1 MPKTSRRDTVYS
13 ILIIIGLAHLLNDSL
28 QALIPA
34 MFPILEESLGLSF
47 TQLGFIAFTLN
58 MVASVMQPIVGMV
71 SDKRPMPY
79 ALPLGL
85 TSSMIGV
92 FMLSLAPNFWTI
104 LLSVLFI
111 GIGSAVFHPEGS
123 RVAFLAAGPRR
134 GFAQSIYQVGGNAG
148 QSLAPLITALV
159 LVPLGQFG
167 AIWFTAIAGIAVVF
181 LMYIA
186 RWYASQMQSY
196 RMVKDQE
203 SSANKSPAVKRA
215 IRNALL
221 VLIFLVFARSW
232 YQGAIANFYAFYAI
246 ENYDLSIAKSQYY
259 IFTFL
264 LMGAV
269 GTFIGGPLADRF
281 GRKNVIVFSLLA
293 PAPLTLLLPFV
304 GPVLAIVLLAVIGLL
319 LLSSFSVAVVYA
331 QELVPDKIGTMSG
344 LIVGLAFGMGAIG
357 SVALGWLI
365 DSIGLTSTMIAV
377 STLPLLGIFTFLL
390 PSDEKVQEWYK

>member
-1 MPKTSRRDTVYS
+1 
-13 ILIIIGLAHLLNDSL
+13 
-28 QALIPA
+28 
-34 MFPILEESLGLSF
+34 
-47 TQLGFIAFTLN
+47 
-58 MVASVMQPIVGMV
+58 
-71 SDKRPMPY
+71 
-79 ALPLGL
+79 
-85 TSSMIGV
+85 
-92 FMLSLAPNFWTI
+92 
-104 LLSVLFI
+104 
-111 GIGSAVFHPEGS
+111 
-123 RVAFLAAGPRR
+123 
-134 GFAQSIYQVGGNAG
+134 
-148 QSLAPLITALV
+148 
-159 LVPLGQFG
+159 
-167 AIWFTAIAGIAVVF
+167 
-181 LMYIA
+181 
-186 RWYASQMQSY
+186 MQSY
-196 RMVKDQE
+196 RRVKDQE
-203 SSANKSPAVKRA
+203 STANKSPAVKRA